1 MFVEPYIPNHNI
13 AVIHL
18 AGLDQDR
25 SDLNITHKIETL
37 DKNIIE
43 ELLST
48 LVSTTLLELEIK
60 DFEILVSE
68 ETLLKKIKTNKNFQ
82 NDLYNPE

>member
-18 AGLDQDR
+18 AGLDEDR
-25 SDLNITHKIETL
+25 SDLNVTHKIETL

-43 ELLST
+43 
-48 LVSTTLLELEIK
+48 
-60 DFEILVSE
+60 
-68 ETLLKKIKTNKNFQ
+68 KNLRF
-82 NDLYNPE
+82 NY